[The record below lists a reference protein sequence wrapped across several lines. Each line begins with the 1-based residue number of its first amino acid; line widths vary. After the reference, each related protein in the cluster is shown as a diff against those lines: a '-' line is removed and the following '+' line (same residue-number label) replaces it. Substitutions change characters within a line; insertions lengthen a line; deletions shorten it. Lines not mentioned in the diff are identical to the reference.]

1 MWPSTH
7 AVIEPQGNVAI
18 RIRAD
23 VVLSRLVV
31 YIIGIKCQRV
41 WIGGV
46 RNWRRGELT
55 LDWDGG

>member
-1 MWPSTH
+1 LWPSTH

-23 VVLSRLVV
+23 VVLSRLVEH
-31 YIIGIKCQRV
+31 IIGIKRQRV
-41 WIGGV
+41 WIGGEG
-46 RNWRRGELT
+46 NWRRGEHT